1 MTSLTEKIWKNSL
14 NGWTGLASQFWPMAS
29 FPSYKRSSEP
39 VLVSYVSRQDR
50 GSSSSPES
58 VTDPG
63 SGSCSDP
70 WKKLQLFLQYSS
82 VGHSSS
88 GLTFP
93 LRSCNKSQTNTQ
105 HHLVKQHKPE
115 LTLIYPGYF
124 LYEEKLGQENFWV
137 SHFKTTFILR
147 NVPCSLTSQGSPK
160 FRYHPIISIGP
171 YRLFC

>member
-1 MTSLTEKIWKNSL
+1 ML
-14 NGWTGLASQFWPMAS
+14 S
-29 FPSYKRSSEP
+29 FPSYRPSSEP
-39 VLVSYVSRQDR
+39 VLVSYV
-50 GSSSSPES
+50 SSSSPES

-70 WKKLQLFLQYSS
+70 WTKLQLFLQYSS

-105 HHLVKQHKPE
+105 HHLVKQRTPE

-124 LYEEKLGQENFWV
+124 LYEEKLGQEYF
-137 SHFKTTFILR
+137 
-147 NVPCSLTSQGSPK
+147 
-160 FRYHPIISIGP
+160 
-171 YRLFC
+171 